1 VFRVK
6 EQGVKRMSIV
16 KIGDIAKDFD
26 LSDQDEKEVRLSSF
40 KGKRVLLSFHPL
52 AWTKVCAEQMKSLEK
67 NHDRFEKLNTVALG
81 ISVDTVPSKKAWA
94 KELGIK
100 NTRLLSDFW
109 PHGKVAGL
117 YGIFREKEGVSER
130 ANIIIDENSKV
141 VFVKVYP
148 ISQFPDIIEIIKV
161 LEDLE
166 QQ

>member
-1 VFRVK
+1 M
-6 EQGVKRMSIV
+6 GIV
-16 KIGDIAKDFD
+16 KIGDKAKDFS
-26 LSDQDEKEVRLSSF
+26 LSDQDDNEISLSSF
-40 KGKRVLLSFHPL
+40 KGKRILLSFHPL

-67 NHDRFEKLNTVALG
+67 NRERFEKLNTVALG

-94 KELGIK
+94 KELEIK

-117 YGIFREKEGVSER
+117 YGIFREKEGFSER
-130 ANIIIDENSKV
+130 ANIIIDENGRV

-148 ISQFPDIIEIIKV
+148 VSQLPDIEEIIKV

-166 QQ
+166 PK